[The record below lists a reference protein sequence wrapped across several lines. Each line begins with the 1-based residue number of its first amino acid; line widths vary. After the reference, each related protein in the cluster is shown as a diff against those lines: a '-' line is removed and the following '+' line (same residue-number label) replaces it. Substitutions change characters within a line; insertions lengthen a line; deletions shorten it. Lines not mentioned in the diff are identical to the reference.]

1 MRWSQAFIPTLR
13 DDPAEAEAVSH
24 KLLVRAGFVRQLS
37 AGHYSILPLGQRVR
51 AKIDRIIREEMDRI
65 GGQQLHLPALHP
77 GEIWK
82 KSGRWE
88 LIGEEM
94 FKFKDRKQSDNALG
108 FTHEEVMAIIATELS
123 SYRDLP
129 QIWYQ
134 IQTKFRDEPRPK
146 GGVLRVR
153 EFTMKD
159 SYSLDL
165 DWDGLDLSFDRH
177 YDAYVRIFARFGVR
191 AIDVE
196 ASSGAMGG
204 TQSVEFMV
212 RSPAG
217 EDWIVSCTNCDYR
230 ANLERAVSRLP
241 DVSDDSGHSLDR
253 FPTPGIRTIAA
264 LAQGFPDIAPP
275 ERQIKTLVYLVD
287 DKVTL
292 VLLRGDHELLEQK
305 LIDTTGSTKV
315 RPAQPDEIKAAL
327 GASAGSLGAVN
338 VDGLVVIAD
347 NALDGRSNLVTG
359 ANEDD
364 FHYRGVAI
372 GEHIRVDR
380 WAELRTIREGEACV
394 RCGSALEIWKGIE
407 VGHIFKLG
415 TKYSEV
421 MGAFVQDENGE
432 SRPIVMGSYGIGLE
446 RNMAAIVEASHDEK
460 GIIWPVSVAP
470 YQVVLTVL
478 RADDPSTMAAAE
490 DLYKSLRNAEVEVI
504 IDDRLERPGVK
515 FADAELIGF
524 PYRLT
529 IGPKGVAAG
538 TVELTTRAGLTT
550 EDIAIDTALTRLQT
564 LLALTPI
571 RQTPIQ

>member
-24 KLLVRAGFVRQLS
+24 RLLVRAGFVRQLS
-37 AGHYSILPLGQRVR
+37 AGHYSMLPLGQRVR

-94 FKFKDRKQSDNALG
+94 FKFKDRKHADNALG
-108 FTHEEVMAIIATELS
+108 FTHEEVMAILATELN

-191 AIDVE
+191 AVDVE

-204 TQSVEFMV
+204 SQSVEFMV

-241 DVSDDSGHSLDR
+241 DVSDGPGQPFER
-253 FPTPGIRTIAA
+253 IPTPGIRTIAA
-264 LAQGFPDIAPP
+264 LAQAFPDVAPP
-275 ERQIKTLVYLVD
+275 ERQIKTLVYMID
-287 DKVTL
+287 DQVTL

-305 LIDTTGSTKV
+305 LIDTTGSTKI
-315 RPAQPDEIKAAL
+315 RAAQPDEIKAAL

-338 VDGLVVIAD
+338 VDGMVIAD

-372 GEHIRVDR
+372 GEHILVDK

-394 RCGSALEIWKGIE
+394 RCGSPLEIWKGIE

-421 MGAFVQDENGE
+421 MGALVQDENGE

-446 RNMAAIVEASHDEK
+446 RNMAAIIEASHDEK

-490 DLYKSLRNAEVEVI
+490 DLYESLRNAEVDVI

-538 TVELTTRAGLTT
+538 TVELTTRADLTT
-550 EDIAIDTALTRLQT
+550 EEIAIDTALTRIQA
-564 LLALTPI
+564 LLA
-571 RQTPIQ
+571 

>member
-24 KLLVRAGFVRQLS
+24 RLLVRAGFIRQLA
-37 AGHYSILPLGQRVR
+37 AGHYSMLPLGQRVR

-94 FKFKDRKQSDNALG
+94 FKFKDRKGADNALG

-177 YDAYVRIFARFGVR
+177 YDAYVRIFARFGVK

-204 TQSVEFMV
+204 SQSVEFMV

-217 EDWIVSCTNCDYR
+217 EDWIVSCTSCDYR
-230 ANLERAVSRLP
+230 ANLERAVSRLSEIEDGAP
-241 DVSDDSGHSLDR
+241 QTLER
-253 FPTPGIRTIAA
+253 FPTPDIRTIAA
-264 LAQGFPDIAPP
+264 LVQAFPDIAQP
-275 ERQIKTLVYLVD
+275 ERQIKTLVYMID

-292 VLLRGDHELLEQK
+292 VLMRGDHELLEQK
-305 LIDTTGSTKV
+305 LIDTTGSTKI
-315 RPAQPDEIKAAL
+315 RAAQAEEIKAAL

-338 VDGLVVIAD
+338 ANELTVIAD
-347 NALDGRSNLVTG
+347 NALDGRSNMVTG

-364 FHYRGVAI
+364 FHYRGVTI
-372 GEHIRVDR
+372 GEHIRVDK

-394 RCGSALEIWKGIE
+394 RCGSPLEIWKGIE

-415 TKYSEV
+415 TKYTEV
-421 MGAFVQDENGE
+421 MGALVQDENGE

-446 RNMAAIVEASHDEK
+446 RNMAAVVEASHDEK
-460 GIIWPVSVAP
+460 GIIWPVSIAP
-470 YQVVLTVL
+470 YEVVLTVL
-478 RADDPSTMAAAE
+478 RADDPATMAAAE
-490 DLYKSLRNAEVEVI
+490 DLYKNLRNADVEVI

-529 IGPKGVAAG
+529 VGPKGVAAG
-538 TVELTTRAGLTT
+538 SIELTTRAGLTT
-550 EDIAIDTALTRLQT
+550 EEIAVDTVVTRIQA
-564 LLALTPI
+564 LLA
-571 RQTPIQ
+571 

>member
-24 KLLVRAGFVRQLS
+24 RLLVRAGFVRQLS
-37 AGHYSILPLGQRVR
+37 AGHYSMLPLGQRVR

-94 FKFKDRKQSDNALG
+94 FKFKDRKQADNALG

-165 DWDGLDLSFDRH
+165 DWDGLDHSFDRH
-177 YDAYVRIFARFGVR
+177 YDAYVRIFARFGVK
-191 AIDVE
+191 AVDVE

-230 ANLERAVSRLP
+230 ANLERAVSRLAEL
-241 DVSDDSGHSLDR
+241 DDGALQALEK
-253 FPTPGIRTIAA
+253 FPTPDIRTIAA
-264 LAQGFPDIAPP
+264 LAQAFPDLAPP
-275 ERQIKTLVYLVD
+275 ERQIKTLVYMID
-287 DKVTL
+287 DQVTL
-292 VLLRGDHELLEQK
+292 VLMRGDHELLEQK
-305 LIDTTGSTKV
+305 LVDTTGSTKI
-315 RPAQPDEIKAAL
+315 RAAQAEEIKTAL
-327 GASAGSLGAVN
+327 GASAGSLGAVD
-338 VDGLVVIAD
+338 VDGLTVIAD

-372 GEHIRVDR
+372 GDHIRVDK

-394 RCGSALEIWKGIE
+394 RCGSSLEIWKGIE

-421 MGAFVQDENGE
+421 MGALVQDENGE

-446 RNMAAIVEASHDEK
+446 RNMAAVVEASHDEK

-470 YQVVLTVL
+470 YQVVITVL
-478 RADDPSTMAAAE
+478 RADDPATMAAAE
-490 DLYKSLRNAEVEVI
+490 DLYENLRRAGVDVI

-529 IGPKGVAAG
+529 VGPKGVAAG

-550 EDIAIDTALTRLQT
+550 EDIALDTVLTRILA
-564 LLALTPI
+564 LLAVTPI
-571 RQTPIQ
+571 L